1 MADNFEKLIEDL
13 REEIKN
19 GKIGEIKY
27 AQSFIRD
34 LFSCFGYEKY
44 CFSKDL
50 DFEVHTHAQDR
61 ADAIIGD
68 EILIEMKSSNKSI
81 DSEEVKS
88 QVFNYNRFLGKPI
101 VITCNFVCM
110 NIYSVGEENPI
121 LTFNFLDYSKN
132 DKKKLFE
139 ILHRD
144 SLFQKD
150 YYNYKSKGYQKPE
163 FLKGEELKNFELY
176 YKKYLLYINE
186 FIQYSKNFVTELQ
199 KNNKVKLEIYENDI
213 FTEGSIYLY
222 EILSDRLILLLHN
235 IKSMINRY
243 KYIKV
248 IEELI
253 FNIKAFITKIRN
265 SNIYDYMYKVNR
277 FSSNQGYEY
286 FINEYNKETDKIF
299 NRLIEFNSWLIF

>member
-1 MADNFEKLIEDL
+1 
-13 REEIKN
+13 
-19 GKIGEIKY
+19 
-27 AQSFIRD
+27 
-34 LFSCFGYEKY
+34 
-44 CFSKDL
+44 
-50 DFEVHTHAQDR
+50 
-61 ADAIIGD
+61 
-68 EILIEMKSSNKSI
+68 MKSSNKSI

-88 QVFNYNRFLGKPI
+88 QVFNYNIFLGKPI
-101 VITCNFVCM
+101 VITCNFACM

-150 YYNYKSKGYQKPE
+150 YYNYKSKVYQKPE
-163 FLKGEELKNFELY
+163 FLKGEKLKNFKLY
-176 YKKYLLYINE
+176 YKKYLLYINQ

-222 EILSDRLILLLHN
+222 EILSDRLILLLYN
-235 IKSMINRY
+235 IKSMINRD

-253 FNIKAFITKIRN
+253 FNIKAFINGIRN
-265 SNIYDYMYKVNR
+265 SNIYNYMYEVKP
-277 FSSNQGYEY
+277 FSSNLGYEFFLGKY
-286 FINEYNKETDKIF
+286 DEIVKYSEETDKIF